1 MNKKQK
7 HAIKVSVFFIV
18 VPILIFVLAILALR
32 IGSVNY
38 STAEIFNGLFDA
50 NSSVHTIIID
60 LRLPRV
66 ILAIIIGMCLA
77 APQRNGFHAHRAVV
91 VDNLSFS
98 RIERVEDDLVAHALT
113 EKFQL
118 GSQQPL
124 QVGMTM
130 DVQVGRPFQ
139 HTESRNQTDESEAV
153 VTVEVRNENMVQPTE
168 LQS

>member
-77 APQRNGFHAHRAVV
+77 AAKPSCRPRYYRCFIRRQYGGNYHLFGISHSYRFCADFFLRWCGRC
-91 VDNLSFS
+91 LCT
-98 RIERVEDDLVAHALT
+98 DLFIVL
-113 EKFQL
+113 EK
-118 GSQQPL
+118 GC
-124 QVGMTM
+124 
-130 DVQVGRPFQ
+130 
-139 HTESRNQTDESEAV
+139 
-153 VTVEVRNENMVQPTE
+153 
-168 LQS
+168 

>member
-18 VPILIFVLAILALR
+18 VPILIFILAILALR

-38 STAEIFNGLFDA
+38 STAEIFNGLFDS

-77 APQRNGFHAHRAVV
+77 AAGALLQAVMQNPLADPGIIGV
-91 VDNLSFS
+91 SSGASTAATIIFLDFLQLPLLCRFFPS
-98 RIERVEDDLVAHALT
+98 LV
-113 EKFQL
+113 
-118 GSQQPL
+118 
-124 QVGMTM
+124 
-130 DVQVGRPFQ
+130 RP
-139 HTESRNQTDESEAV
+139 V
-153 VTVEVRNENMVQPTE
+153 LVY
-168 LQS
+168 

>member
-1 MNKKQK
+1 MQT
-7 HAIKVSVFFIV
+7 KVSVFFIV

-77 APQRNGFHAHRAVV
+77 AAGRFITGGYAKPSCRPRYY
-91 VDNLSFS
+91 
-98 RIERVEDDLVAHALT
+98 RVSSGASTAATIIFLVFPTATASVPIFPSL
-113 EKFQL
+113 
-118 GSQQPL
+118 
-124 QVGMTM
+124 V
-130 DVQVGRPFQ
+130 RP
-139 HTESRNQTDESEAV
+139 V
-153 VTVEVRNENMVQPTE
+153 LVY
-168 LQS
+168 

>member
-77 APQRNGFHAHRAVV
+77 AAGALLQAVMQNPLARPRYYRCFIRRQYGGNYHLFGISHSYRFCA
-91 VDNLSFS
+91 DFFL
-98 RIERVEDDLVAHALT
+98 RWCGRCLCTDLFIVL
-113 EKFQL
+113 EK
-118 GSQQPL
+118 GC
-124 QVGMTM
+124 
-130 DVQVGRPFQ
+130 
-139 HTESRNQTDESEAV
+139 
-153 VTVEVRNENMVQPTE
+153 
-168 LQS
+168 